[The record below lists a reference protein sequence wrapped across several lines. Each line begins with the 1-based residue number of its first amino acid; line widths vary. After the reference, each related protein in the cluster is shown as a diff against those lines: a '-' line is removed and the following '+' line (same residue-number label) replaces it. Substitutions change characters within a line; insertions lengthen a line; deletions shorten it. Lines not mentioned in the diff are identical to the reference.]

1 MYKHLPKRFQI
12 KLALIAVCRQTL
24 ILLVGVCLGLMLWR
38 WMAALEISQMIYASL
53 KALPLGTSIGS
64 LLGIAAILLLM
75 VFIVDVIS
83 NSTHFKAFFSPT
95 IAGEYPLSYR
105 FNWPAILLYVILL
118 CIIVKIS
125 PVWASCAVLFLD
137 GITLFLLFKGREDK
151 TQSPTKSREKN
162 SINKDENPLKDTPI
176 SNLEEDSLGRKDF
189 VETFYHIIDDS
200 HNNRNVILLN
210 GSWGQGKTSVLNC
223 VGSYAAEQAK
233 NQLIFR
239 WVNPW
244 QNDTKERFVAA
255 LLEEINLFLQYT
267 PPVGSIS
274 RSLLKRLSFSVQ
286 PFPWININLP
296 SASSTHNIEVNIREL
311 SDKLKQKHNRLVIIV
326 DDLDRLN
333 KQQILDM
340 LASVYL
346 FSECHNI
353 IFVLAANQAKV
364 ESLLTES
371 QSNEKT
377 GGTHS
382 YYKAYQGYLEKIA
395 TNIVPLPDI
404 LPEKLRDC
412 LIKQIEDP
420 RNKISFTAEE
430 KEHIPATLF
439 HNLRDVKRVLQEFS
453 NVMKQNCVQGEVNH
467 YHMLLVT
474 LLYVFAYKIYQ
485 QIAGTPSYWIE
496 DDIKEKTKNLKDNAD
511 SLNSYFENLLSIY
524 PERGKTLENI
534 FLILN
539 PEYYSVKTLRTMANK
554 QSSDFST
561 DALMAWTFSKNILKP
576 FYNKDYFYRYFT
588 HQSNT
593 FTITDKRMRQHID
606 KLRILAPETKAKEV
620 AQFLTINKVTQLS
633 SYFSYLRN
641 NLPFKGNETIYSTI
655 ADGLCL
661 LLNDDNVNL
670 EIKKLIIEEHIPQ
683 WIRQGSVSNALLIN
697 IFNKIHNILFKT
709 YIHYTAEK
717 NNIALFKQLQ
727 MPAADNYTAEGI
739 LKEEEKYTGFKY
751 ARSLL
756 YAWMRDWEYNNTAQ
770 YDAKRK
776 KAIIEIFSQNEY
788 YFWLAVGNNLYQSIT
803 TQSRILIEQM
813 RPCEE
818 HVIQHII
825 CNLLKKPH
833 IEHRSELLELQ
844 TAIKNS
850 PPEKEVPSHIAK

>member
-1 MYKHLPKRFQI
+1 MYKHLPKSFQI
-12 KLALIAVCRQTL
+12 ELALIAICRQTL

-38 WMAALEISQMIYASL
+38 WMAALEISQIIYTAWEGL
-53 KALPLGTSIGS
+53 
-64 LLGIAAILLLM
+64 LLGMGIRIEMVAAAILLLL
-75 VFIVDVIS
+75 VFIVDVIF

-118 CIIVKIS
+118 CVIVKRS

-151 TQSPTKSREKN
+151 TQVSTKSREDD
-162 SINKDENPLKDTPI
+162 SPNKDENPLKDTPI
-176 SNLEEDSLGRKDF
+176 SNLKEDSLGREGF
-189 VETFYHIIDDS
+189 VDTFYHIIDDS

-210 GSWGQGKTSVLNC
+210 GSWGQGKTSILNC
-223 VGSYAAEQAK
+223 VESYAAEQAK

-267 PPVGSIS
+267 PPVDSIS

-286 PFPWININLP
+286 PFPWININFP

-311 SDKLKQKHNRLVIIV
+311 SDKLKQKQNRLVIIV

-353 IFVLAANQAKV
+353 IFVLAANQTKV

-377 GGTHS
+377 GETHS
-382 YYKAYQGYLEKIA
+382 YYNAYQGYLEKIA

-412 LIKQIEDP
+412 LITQIEDP

-474 LLYVFAYKIYQ
+474 YLHVFAPKVYINISQ
-485 QIAGTPSYWIE
+485 NSSFW
-496 DDIKEKTKNLKDNAD
+496 IKEELEEK
-511 SLNSYFENLLSIY
+511 
-524 PERGKTLENI
+524 RGKRPEGDDTLLMYFNQFFLWYPDQKEELKKI
-534 FLILN
+534 FLLLN
-539 PEYYSVKTLRTMANK
+539 PEYQKILI
-554 QSSDFST
+554 QSQKITFE
-561 DALMAWTFSKNILKP
+561 DALYKGSSLLNSFMSHHVSKP

-588 HQSNT
+588 YRPDTYTISDKQMLRHLEKLSSQSQQEAAH
-593 FTITDKRMRQHID
+593 KVR
-606 KLRILAPETKAKEV
+606 L
-620 AQFLTINKVTQLS
+620 FLTRCKVSQID
-633 SYFSYLRN
+633 SYFSYLHN
-641 NLPFKGNETIYSTI
+641 NVPFKGHERLYNVI
-655 ADGLCL
+655 AKGLIL
-661 LLNDDNVNL
+661 LLNDGTVQMAT
-670 EIKKLIIEEHIPQ
+670 KQLIIQKHIPQ
-683 WIRQGSVSNALLIN
+683 WVAQKEISNKILLH
-697 IFNKIHNILFKT
+697 IFNQVSSILFKQ
-709 YIHYTAEK
+709 YIYL
-717 NNIALFKQLQ
+717 NSRSQNIALLKQLTLP
-727 MPAADNYTAEGI
+727 PANNYTAEDI
-739 LKEEEKYTGFKY
+739 LKEEDKYRDFSLSS
-751 ARSLL
+751 SLL
-756 YAWMRDWEYNNTAQ
+756 YSWMREWKDSSEYDN
-770 YDAKRK
+770 K
-776 KAIIEIFSQNEY
+776 KKNQVLKIFIQNEH
-788 YFWLAVGNNLYQSIT
+788 YFWLAVGKELYESIDNHA
-803 TQSRILIEQM
+803 SNILIEKTK
-813 RPCEE
+813 PWGITT
-818 HVIQHII
+818 IQQII
-825 CNLLKKPH
+825 SSLLKMPH
-833 IEHRSELLELQ
+833 LSHKTELLTLQ
-844 TAIKNS
+844 KVLKGLSPIK
-850 PPEKEVPSHIAK
+850 